1 MPRLPTQKIYAFSY
15 SCSPFDRPVYKTH
28 SQNAESPLNKK
39 QTAETIVLR
48 RIISGVSGGDID
60 LKAPQ
65 FHIKYTTYYRNKQL
79 CKHARRCQDFVEFFS
94 DIAHER
100 ISDFLVKCGY
110 GHSVSP
116 RRRQSHAPVAVSN
129 GTHASFLQ
137 ENIPSLRLHIFQ
149 RSPVT
154 SKLRAIR
161 MPSESAVRRLPKT
174 PESAS
179 EPECLK
185 RSRSQAP

>member
-110 GHSVSP
+110 GHPASP
-116 RRRQSHAPVAVSN
+116 RRRQSD
-129 GTHASFLQ
+129 ASLA
-137 ENIPSLRLHIFQ
+137 EIEWRRELRHHRFN
-149 RSPVT
+149 
-154 SKLRAIR
+154 
-161 MPSESAVRRLPKT
+161 MPSDSTPAVLQFPCAFPAVIACCPCGK
-174 PESAS
+174 A
-179 EPECLK
+179 
-185 RSRSQAP
+185 